1 MPPRLGKLD
10 AKAFAEQGAREIL
23 GYKTEP
29 WTLKQAQI
37 LNFNHEIDDDLGDD
51 LLPRT
56 MHPAIPA
63 YATFTVI
70 VCPESPVGA
79 LSLGEVKSPAAP
91 ACARATSCY
100 AAFAT
105 APTRAA
111 NSPSDGAIRPCRR
124 DQADRAPRP
133 RHRPRRRRG
142 PTILEMEMLDRDL
155 ISGNDIQYIANMHLA
170 RNKDDGQLV
179 LVQVDP
185 DFVFSRAE
193 RGRPLLRTLDSA
205 AWGDTGG
212 HLKVRNPISMSY
224 AVADIALPRIRFI
237 CDPGAPG
244 LPGND
249 QGRGVARQE
258 GAGGIA
264 GFVATS
270 PRFTA
275 LL

>member
-37 LNFNHEIDDDLGDD
+37 LNFNHEIDDDLGDY

-70 VCPESPVGA
+70 ICPESPVGA
-79 LSLGEVKSPAAP
+79 FSLGEVKIAG
-91 ACARATSCY
+91 RA
-100 AAFAT
+100 
-105 APTRAA
+105 
-111 NSPSDGAIRPCRR
+111 GV
-124 DQADRAPRP
+124 RP
-133 RHRPRRRRG
+133 RDFVLRSFCDSGDARRELAERWGYPTVPGEIKLTVRHDRVIG
-142 PTILEMEMLDRDL
+142 RVVAEGRTILEMDMLDRDM
-155 ISGNDIQYIANMHLA
+155 ISGNDIQYIASMHLA
-170 RNKDDGQLV
+170 RNREDGQLV

-185 DFVFSRAE
+185 DFVFSHAE
-193 RGRPLLRTLDSA
+193 RGRTLLRTLDSA

-237 CDPGAPG
+237 CDPERPAF
-244 LPGND
+244 
-249 QGRGVARQE
+249 QGTTKVA
-258 GAGGIA
+258 A
-264 GFVATS
+264 
-270 PRFTA
+270 
-275 LL
+275 